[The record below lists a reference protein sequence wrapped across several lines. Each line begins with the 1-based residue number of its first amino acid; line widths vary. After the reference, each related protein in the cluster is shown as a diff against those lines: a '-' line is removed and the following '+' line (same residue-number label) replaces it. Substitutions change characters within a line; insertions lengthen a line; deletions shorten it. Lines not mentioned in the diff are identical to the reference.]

1 MGLTQ
6 SRRVPQISLSLG
18 ATRRLGLM
26 PVRMKQIY
34 LIRIEG
40 HADDEQAPWLGSHG
54 TAGPAQM
61 LASEG
66 VFAM

>member
-1 MGLTQ
+1 
-6 SRRVPQISLSLG
+6 
-18 ATRRLGLM
+18 M

-40 HADDEQAPWLGSHG
+40 HADDERAPWLGSHG